1 MSSVPDYASADF
13 RNEEGSNY
21 TSSIGGQLTQDARD
35 NIYNPGDGYIL
46 NGGIQDAGGIFG
58 GDKNFVKGTATAA
71 FYHTFF
77 GRFVLELKG
86 RAGWA
91 TAYGSSDAV
100 PIYER
105 FYAGGANTI
114 RGYKERRVGPRDTG
128 SDEPIGGDA
137 LLICNAEV
145 TFPIYEKILKG
156 AIFYDV
162 GNVWASTKDFIVGGG
177 YKSGVGV
184 GLRVNTPVGPFRLD
198 YGYPIVKNE
207 SGDESKNGE
216 FYFSIS
222 RGF

>member
-1 MSSVPDYASADF
+1 M
-13 RNEEGSNY
+13 
-21 TSSIGGQLTQDARD
+21 
-35 NIYNPGDGYIL
+35 
-46 NGGIQDAGGIFG
+46 
-58 GDKNFVKGTATAA
+58 GDKDFVKGTATAA

-77 GRFVLELKG
+77 SKFVLELKG

-91 TAYGSSDAV
+91 SAYGSTQFV

-114 RGYKERRVGPRDTG
+114 RGYKERKVGPRDPG
-128 SDEPIGGDA
+128 SDEPVGGDA
-137 LLICNAEV
+137 LLIGNAEV

-162 GNVWASTKDFIVGGG
+162 GNVWQDTSDFIVGGG
-177 YKSGVGV
+177 YRSGVGV
-184 GLRVNTPVGPFRLD
+184 GIRVNTPVGPFRLD
-198 YGYPIVKNE
+198 YGYPIVKNNP
-207 SGDESKNGE
+207 DDSKNGE